1 MTNEKGL
8 RFCRENTGVDRVCND
23 VELFIPS
30 NVPMASNS
38 DVIVTGMVV
47 RVKRRMWI
55 RLMRGG
61 VEDVYWRG
69 PTERRNNLSR

>member
-1 MTNEKGL
+1 
-8 RFCRENTGVDRVCND
+8 
-23 VELFIPS
+23 
-30 NVPMASNS
+30 MASNS